1 MSFDL
6 YSEILQQFDAAE
18 TRKDKIVV
26 LQKHDTARFRD
37 FLVLAFK
44 PEIEFDVA
52 IPKYKPSLNPAG
64 LNELYIDG
72 ELSRM
77 YRFIKDHPK
86 RPSGFGGDRQEQ
98 ILISVLEGLH
108 KDEAELLINV
118 LKKDLKVKYL
128 TPALV
133 REAYPGIDL

>member
-6 YSEILQQFDAAE
+6 YSEILQKFEAAE
-18 TRKDKIVV
+18 TRKDKIAV

-44 PEIEFDVA
+44 PEIVFDVA
-52 IPKYKPSLNPAG
+52 IPKYKPSLSPAG
-64 LNELYIDG
+64 LNDLYLDG

-86 RPSGFGGDRQEQ
+86 RPSGFGSDRQEQ

-108 KDEAELLINV
+108 KDEAELMIGM

-128 TPALV
+128 TPSLIK
-133 REAYPGIDL
+133 EAYPGIDL